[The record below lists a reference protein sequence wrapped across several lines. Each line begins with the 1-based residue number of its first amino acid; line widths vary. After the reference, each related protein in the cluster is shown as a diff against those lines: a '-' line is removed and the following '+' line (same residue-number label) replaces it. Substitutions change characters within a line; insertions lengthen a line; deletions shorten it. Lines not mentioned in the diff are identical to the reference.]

1 MKTRVYKQQKKEE
14 YLGLNQTANNYVI
27 GSYITIICLLH
38 ANENT
43 INTILSSSLHR
54 AENDPQG
61 SNHAVL
67 QSVDTTGPGNAFIL
81 AFTLHKQYGDR
92 VVLKVMFYV
101 PTGSASQRPM
111 ITPRHLPFTMI
122 NKVAHYD
129 NVEHIGSPFSCI
141 LQGITQNI
149 QTTTLL
155 LPPFHNI
162 TMSRFININMNVEN
176 ARMTYIV
183 KRREYL

>member
-1 MKTRVYKQQKKEE
+1 MWATPHGDITNVS
-14 YLGLNQTANNYVI
+14 ANDLRRCHV
-27 GSYITIICLLH
+27 
-38 ANENT
+38 NE
-43 INTILSSSLHR
+43 SLTLQ
-54 AENDPQG
+54 QG

-101 PTGSASQRPM
+101 PTGSVSQRPM

-122 NKVAHYD
+122 NKVAHHD

-155 LPPFHNI
+155 LPPFLNVSHSSISHIHIDVNE
-162 TMSRFININMNVEN
+162 SR
-176 ARMTYIV
+176 
-183 KRREYL
+183 